1 MKNKETMSKQ
11 HEKKQK
17 VFHTMR
23 VNIEKV
29 IEVNNELKINDDEQ
43 HIDMKHLQD
52 KCDIYDEDEFQ

>member
-1 MKNKETMSKQ
+1 MSKQ